1 MKVTL
6 GSESATLGLKAGVK
20 AQGALL
26 DRFGIVS
33 GGTGGGEV
41 KFFLDDLKY
50 SAGAPK

>member
-6 GSESATLGLKAGVK
+6 GGESAILDLNAGVK

-33 GGTGGGEV
+33 GGTGGEV
-41 KFFLDDLKY
+41 KFSLYDLQYTAAK
-50 SAGAPK
+50 P